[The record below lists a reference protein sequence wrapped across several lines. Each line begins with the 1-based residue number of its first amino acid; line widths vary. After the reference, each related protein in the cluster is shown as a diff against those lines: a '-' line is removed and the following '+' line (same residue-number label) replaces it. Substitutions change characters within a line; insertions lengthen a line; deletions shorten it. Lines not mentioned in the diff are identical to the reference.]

1 MKISQQLVLN
11 WSVNRTIVATT
22 LSPRNVHRMCRDQ
35 IGLRPISF
43 GPDANK
49 RRNITLLKPS
59 SFGSN
64 ANKRRNLTLLKPIS
78 FGPDERKVETVR
90 HILDDIDIMLK
101 MDSCLYSFSSS
112 SLRYSSRSS
121 RLNYSQMS
129 FPVEEFCSSHDKQ
142 SQNCRN
148 TLF

>member
-1 MKISQQLVLN
+1 MKISQQWALN
-11 WSVNRTIVATT
+11 WSVNRTIVAAT

-35 IGLRPISF
+35 IGLKPISF
-43 GPDANK
+43 GPDAK
-49 RRNITLLKPS
+49 QRGELKLLKPI
-59 SFGSN
+59 SFGPD

-90 HILDDIDIMLK
+90 HILDDIDIMSK

-121 RLNYSQMS
+121 RI
-129 FPVEEFCSSHDKQ
+129 
-142 SQNCRN
+142 
-148 TLF
+148 